1 MAKAV
6 IDVLM
11 LSRYVLTSNSCKRPP
26 SVFCFLIL
34 FFFCPNGLGL
44 NFTKN
49 IAEFLT
55 KFCLRLELKYLG
67 KSACGFKG
75 KFAA

>member
-1 MAKAV
+1 MYSV
-6 IDVLM
+6 S
-11 LSRYVLTSNSCKRPP
+11 LS
-26 SVFCFLIL
+26 
-34 FFFCPNGLGL
+34 FFFCLNGLGL

>member
-11 LSRYVLTSNSCKRPP
+11 LSRYVRGHPVY
-26 SVFCFLIL
+26 SVSLS